1 MADGRVTP
9 IDPTS
14 LLTQEPTGGTPHH
27 DDSDDDND
35 GDADADSDGDDDDS
49 NGNDDDDDDDN
60 LRHDDLSSYTRDH

>member
-27 DDSDDDND
+27 DDSDDDDSD
-35 GDADADSDGDDDDS
+35 GDDDADSDGDDDDS
-49 NGNDDDDDDDN
+49 NGNDDDDDDN